1 VSISIGFS
9 TELHL
14 YPSRTPD
21 VMASVGQ
28 RNLFRWWDRRRL
40 DSPVPPV
47 SALADE
53 TVVPLL
59 GECIYYQVLESAEGV
74 DFLATSHGAD
84 VHPLFGQRLVGTLL
98 TSHVAQALTSEVV
111 ETYRV
116 AVEAK
121 RPVFTIRRA
130 KDDRGA
136 PVQLE
141 ILRLPLG
148 EDGTRAEAI
157 LSHFSTTGLGP
168 QFSRKELVTTGSTEE
183 YLLKAVI
190 MRR

>member
-1 VSISIGFS
+1 
-9 TELHL
+9 
-14 YPSRTPD
+14 
-21 VMASVGQ
+21 MASLGQ
-28 RNLFRWWDRRRL
+28 RNLFRWWERRRL
-40 DSPVPPV
+40 DSAVPPV

-53 TVVPLL
+53 TVVALL
-59 GECIYYQVLESAEGV
+59 SECLYYQVMHTPDGV

-84 VHPLFGQRLVGTLL
+84 VHPLFGRRLVGTLL

-116 AVEAK
+116 AVETR

-130 KDDRGA
+130 KDDQGA

-148 EDGTRAEAI
+148 EDGARAEAI
-157 LSHFSTTGLGP
+157 LSHFSTTGLVP
-168 QFSRKELVTTGSTEE
+168 QFSRKQLVTTGSTEE
-183 YLLKAVI
+183 YLLKALIV
-190 MRR
+190 RR